1 MQLLEGIG
9 GDEELLNESGMSAGS
24 SDNNLVVAAEDF
36 QNESLLSA
44 NMMVVDDLDTS
55 AMSEF

>member
-9 GDEELLNESGMSAGS
+9 SDEDLLNETGMSAGS
-24 SDNNLVVAAEDF
+24 DNIGIAAEDC
-36 QNESLLSA
+36 QYESLVSA
-44 NMMVVDDLDTS
+44 EDNMMVVDDLDTS